1 MANQRFSIKILN
13 ICIICIIIIAIIFTA
28 VMLILNYDEKGETNM
43 PFKVSKISI
52 VSTVNG
58 QDVESSEAKW
68 DINVIQN
75 NDVYIYIEKNDEYK
89 KQETIKSVKLENI
102 TIAEK
107 PEIGEIKI
115 YKPIS
120 NDTVLFEN
128 KDENVVNELEY
139 KGTKSTDAKK
149 LQISNQGGVLIFRC
163 ANNNIG
169 TYTSNDDAEINYN
182 NLISKLNIS
191 ENSLISKIKFNI
203 TITLNSGKVF
213 RADDVEIQVP
223 NDGIANN
230 GTVGHEYTN
239 LQSIVFKRIEN

>member
-1 MANQRFSIKILN
+1 MANQRFSKKILN

-52 VSTVNG
+52 VSTING
-58 QDVESSEAKW
+58 QDVENSESKW

-107 PEIGEIKI
+107 PEIGDIKI